1 MEDPGVDVWST
12 GSVGAGTTVLPG
24 ATVTGETVPGGE
36 GAASVGTFV
45 PREGT
50 SVATG
55 IASATVS
62 MSLGGPLVVV
72 GVTASVAGVT
82 VRGAGVVKASA
93 SGVVVI
99 AEGAPVVPL
108 LVLIT
113 VGTRPASAET
123 ELVTVA
129 PASVA
134 TVTEEVADEVAGL
147 AGEVMAAPGDVCVA
161 VTVHTETN
169 SQRLTAAAVFM

>member
-1 MEDPGVDVWST
+1 MVDPTVDACRV
-12 GSVGAGTTVLPG
+12 GSVGVGASVLSG
-24 ATVTGETVPGGE
+24 ATVTEETVPGGE
-36 GAASVGTFV
+36 VAAPVGTSV
-45 PREGT
+45 MREAT

-82 VRGAGVVKASA
+82 VRGGVVKVSA
-93 SGVVVI
+93 SVVVVI
-99 AEGAPVVPL
+99 AEGVPVLLLLL
-108 LVLIT
+108 LVSVT

-134 TVTEEVADEVAGL
+134 RVTEEVADEVAGL
-147 AGEVMAAPGDVCVA
+147 AGEVMAASGDVCVA
-161 VTVHTETN
+161 VTGHIERN
-169 SQRLTAAAVFM
+169 SQRLSVCCP

>member
-1 MEDPGVDVWST
+1 MDDPRVDVWSM
-12 GSVGAGTTVLPG
+12 GSVGAGTAALPG
-24 ATVTGETVPGGE
+24 ATVTGATASGGE
-36 GAASVGTFV
+36 AAAPVGTPV
-45 PREGT
+45 TREAT

-62 MSLGGPLVVV
+62 MSLGGPLLVV

-82 VRGAGVVKASA
+82 VRGGGVVTASA

-99 AEGAPVVPL
+99 AEGALMVLLL
-108 LVLIT
+108 LVSVT

-134 TVTEEVADEVAGL
+134 TVTEEAAEEVAGL
-147 AGEVMAAPGDVCVA
+147 AGEVTVA
-161 VTVHTETN
+161 SVTVHTETN
-169 SQRLTAAAVFM
+169 SQLRD